1 MKPEDLIH
9 KGHPK
14 RLFIL
19 LLCVFILF
27 TVSSAVYLYLDIY
40 TPLSTHYSAV
50 VSIVSDIHETL
61 IVKTLKINLLFFALI
76 AAGILI
82 LGILYTHRICGPL
95 KRVQIFAKAVSEGKL
110 DTRISFREK
119 DAIHPFG
126 DTFNDMMQAQSNT
139 VKKLAAE
146 TKDLKS
152 AVREL
157 KTLSDEGK
165 DTGSGMEKVSEIDKR
180 IKEVLNKI
188 KV

>member
-1 MKPEDLIH
+1 LKPEDQIN
-9 KGHPK
+9 KEHPK

-19 LLCVFILF
+19 LLGVFILF
-27 TVSSAVYLYLDIY
+27 TAASAVYLYLDIY
-40 TPLSTHYSAV
+40 KPLSTHYSAI

-95 KRVQIFAKAVSEGKL
+95 KRIKIFAKAVSEGRL
-110 DTRISFREK
+110 DTRVSFREK

-126 DTFNDMMQAQSNT
+126 DTFNDMMEAQSNT
-139 VKKLAAE
+139 VKKLSAE
-146 TKDLKS
+146 TKELKS

-165 DTGSGMEKVSEIDKR
+165 DIGSGMERVSEIDKR
-180 IKEVLNKI
+180 IKEVLNKLQI
-188 KV
+188 